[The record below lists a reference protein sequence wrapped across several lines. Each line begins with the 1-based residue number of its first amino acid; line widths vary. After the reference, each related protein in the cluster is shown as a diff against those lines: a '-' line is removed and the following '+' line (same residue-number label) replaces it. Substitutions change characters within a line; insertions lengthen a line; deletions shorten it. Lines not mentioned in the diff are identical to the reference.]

1 MTETFGEFV
10 ERVDGFAQLSPTDKI
25 CHAAWYLHTIRGDSQ
40 ITTSS
45 VNACFDEIH
54 SLPPHTAVY
63 LKRMSE
69 RKPPLMI
76 KSKSGYRLENS
87 PRRKIE
93 ERYGQKRSNLIIPNL
108 LSNLSSKIPST
119 NERVFLEETLRCYSV
134 SAFRATIVM
143 AWNLA
148 FDHLQNWILSDPSRA
163 SAFNTSLSVKYPK
176 KNLTIK
182 NLDDISELKEFETIE
197 TCYHAKI
204 ISKNVSEILKEKLK
218 RRNAAAHPSGVVITQ
233 AQADDVITD
242 LVNNVVLKIA

>member
-1 MTETFGEFV
+1 MTENFESFV
-10 ERVDGFAQLSPTDKI
+10 ERVDGFARLSPTDKI
-25 CHAAWYLHTIRGDSQ
+25 CHAAWYLHVVRGDTQ
-40 ITTSS
+40 VTTSS
-45 VNACFDEIH
+45 INACFDEIH

-76 KSKSGYRLENS
+76 KSKTGYRLENA

-93 ERYGQKRSNLIIPNL
+93 ERYGQKRSSLIIPNL
-108 LSNLSSKIPST
+108 LSDLSSKIPST

-148 FDHLQNWILSDPSRA
+148 FDHLQGWILADKIRMVD
-163 SAFNTSLSVKYPK
+163 FNKSLSIKYPK
-176 KNLTIK
+176 KNLSVN
-182 NLDDISELKEFETIE
+182 NLDDISELKEFEIIE
-197 TCYHAKI
+197 TCHHAKI

-218 RRNAAAHPSGVVITQ
+218 KRNAAAHPSSVIITQ

-242 LVNNVVLKIA
+242 LVNNVVLKIV